1 MIDATPLVPIAPLTL
16 GENNVWPYRVDGR
29 GWLFVD
35 AGLAYTD
42 GGVTSW
48 DAIVAQARAIG
59 CEPSEV
65 RAVIVTHEHIDH
77 AGLAARWA
85 QEGAAIIA
93 MPEAMLA
100 ITAGGAFADALR
112 ARRLEELRRHGCPR
126 DVLDVLGAQ
135 QRAFPLDWPACPA
148 DALVPAQDGDTFA
161 LDGGRMLHVLA
172 APGHT
177 PGNLVAFVAEREGA
191 TTGEL
196 CSGDTLL
203 PTTIPTPG
211 LQFPAI
217 LEGDADAPRW
227 PSLPPFLRSVQ
238 RLSALG
244 VRRILPGHG
253 PIVDDPRR
261 LLAQFTEHHARRA
274 ARILAALEATPG
286 VTAYEVTRALFPR
299 LPAPRIGQ
307 AMTEVVGHLDVL
319 VERAAAQQQRDS
331 DGVVR
336 TRLVR

>member
-1 MIDATPLVPIAPLTL
+1 MINATPLVL

-29 GWLFVD
+29 GWVLVD

-42 GGVTSW
+42 GTGTSW

-85 QEGAAIIA
+85 AEGAAIIA
-93 MPEAMLA
+93 MPEALPA
-100 ITAGGAFADALR
+100 IAAGGAILEPLR
-112 ARRLEELRRHGCPR
+112 ARRLEELRRHGAPL
-126 DVLDVLGAQ
+126 DDLDVLGAQ
-135 QRAFPLDWPACPA
+135 RRAFALDWPGCPE

-161 LDGGRMLHVLA
+161 LDGGRVLHLIA

-177 PGNLVAFVAEREGA
+177 PGNLVAFIAEREGLPV
-191 TTGEL
+191 GDL

-211 LQFPAI
+211 LHFPGI
-217 LEGDADAPRW
+217 LDGDADAPRW
-227 PSLPPFLRSVQ
+227 PSLPPFLRSVE

-253 PIVDDPRR
+253 AIVDEPRR
-261 LLAQFTEHHARRA
+261 LLAQFTQHHARRA
-274 ARILAALEATPG
+274 CGSTSTP
-286 VTAYEVTRALFPR
+286 R
-299 LPAPRIGQ
+299 
-307 AMTEVVGHLDVL
+307 AMTP
-319 VERAAAQQQRDS
+319 A
-331 DGVVR
+331 
-336 TRLVR
+336 